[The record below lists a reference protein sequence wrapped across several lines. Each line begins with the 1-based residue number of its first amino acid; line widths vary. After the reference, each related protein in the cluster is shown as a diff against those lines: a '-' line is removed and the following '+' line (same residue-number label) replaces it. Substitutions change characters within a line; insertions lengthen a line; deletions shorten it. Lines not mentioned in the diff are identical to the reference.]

1 MHQLE
6 IQFFWPLTEQIP
18 LELDYECCDTR
29 PKITASNLLCNT
41 GFTVAAPTW
50 NVRPVLQI
58 EPDAITLRMNKPIP
72 WYRKMLYKLL
82 GMNVEEK

>member
-1 MHQLE
+1 MHQLD

-18 LELDYECCDTR
+18 LELDYEDCDTR
-29 PKITASNLLCNT
+29 PKINIFNSTTAFQIAPSNWT
-41 GFTVAAPTW
+41 I
-50 NVRPVLQI
+50 RPVLQI
-58 EPDAITLRMNKPIP
+58 EPDAITLRMNKPVP